1 MRVGLGSDGH
11 SFARGRRLV
20 LGGIDIPFDK
30 GLDGHS
36 DADVLVHAI
45 IDALLGAAG
54 LGDIGTHFP
63 SSEPE
68 YKDISSIALLRQVGS
83 LLQTHGWQIEN
94 IDATIVAEQP
104 QLSPFIPR
112 MRQRISETLGI
123 SLEKVGVKST
133 TSKGLGFVG
142 KGEGIAAHAVA
153 LVEKLKRLR
162 KSAEGK

>member
-1 MRVGLGSDGH
+1 
-11 SFARGRRLV
+11 V
-20 LGGIDIPFDK
+20 LGGIEIPFEK

-63 SSEPE
+63 SSEPK
-68 YKDISSIALLRQVGS
+68 YKDISSITLLRQVGT
-83 LLQTHGWQIEN
+83 LLQSHGWQVGN

-104 QLSPFIPR
+104 RLSAFIPQ
-112 MRQRISETLGI
+112 MQQRISETLGI
-123 SLEKVGVKST
+123 SPGQIGVKST
-133 TSKGLGFVG
+133 TSKGLGFLG

-153 LVEKLKRLR
+153 LVEKSER
-162 KSAEGK
+162 